1 MASFWRLF
9 NPLLLPP
16 LIMAVSTGLIDLF
29 PGYLLSISAAF
40 LSSVPLLIFIY
51 PQLLS
56 LRGTIGGI
64 FSGRLST
71 SLHLGEIRP
80 QFSGNTHEF
89 YTLLSVVSILYLF
102 SASVVSLFT
111 AIFSMFVFS
120 IELGKVF
127 SFIVHIFSTF
137 SLTQL
142 STIPV
147 ALFIAKMSYNRG
159 WDPDITTYPFTSS
172 FGDLFITLYYIVIG
186 YLIHVYNLLLIPLL
200 LMVPLF
206 ILPFFFVGFGMDR
219 GLFIKELKESL
230 VSIII
235 SGLIVTVTGYI
246 MQSLEVHI
254 RARPYI
260 YFIYPALLTTIG
272 DVGSII
278 GSSSTTGLNISGD
291 IFHNYRPLIYILLLS
306 VMIPLLFILY
316 TILGYVLTIG
326 FRDINIFEY
335 VGIGLAGLFSTLII
349 GLFSLLV
356 AYMTFRWS
364 LDPDHFV
371 IPIESTSADLLTT
384 FSLYIVIALI

>member
-1 MASFWRLF
+1 MSVSKKLF

-16 LIMAVSTGLIDLF
+16 LLMAISTGLIDLF
-29 PGYLLSISAAF
+29 PGYLLSISASF

-80 QFSGNTHEF
+80 QFAGNTPEF
-89 YTLLSVVSILYLF
+89 YTLLSVVSILYIF
-102 SASVVSLFT
+102 SASLVTLLTTLFSLL
-111 AIFSMFVFS
+111 VFS
-120 IELGKVF
+120 IDIEKLVF
-127 SFIVHIFSTF
+127 IIIHIFSTF

-142 STIPV
+142 STIPI
-147 ALFIAKMSYNRG
+147 ALLIAKLSYRRG
-159 WDPDITTYPFTSS
+159 WDPDIITYPFTSS
-172 FGDLFITLYYIVIG
+172 FGDLFITLYYIVLG
-186 YLIHVYNLLLIPLL
+186 HLIHIYNLFQIPLL
-200 LMVPLF
+200 LIVPLF
-206 ILPFFFVGFGMDR
+206 ILPVFFVKI
-219 GLFIKELKESL
+219 GLDIELFMKELRESI
-230 VSIII
+230 VSIVLA
-235 SGLIVTVTGYI
+235 GLIVTGTGFI
-246 MQSLEVHI
+246 MKSLEYYI

-291 IFHNYRPLIYILLLS
+291 IFHNYKPLVYMLLLS
-306 VMIPLLFILY
+306 IMIPILFILY
-316 TILGYVLTIG
+316 TMLGHMLTVG
-326 FRDINIFEY
+326 FSGINIYEY
-335 VGIGLAGLFSTLII
+335 VGVGLAGFLSTLII
-349 GLFSLLV
+349 SIFSLLV

-384 FSLYIVIALI
+384 FILYIVLVLT